1 MRWNLTD
8 LLNLVW
14 RGRWDDE
21 IATPAKAGSRR
32 QHMKNYNIDFNNI
45 DTLTLSPVEDTL
57 YNIRY
62 DGSRQGQK
70 SLIVNLDVP
79 NVSCRIYFRYKALL
93 GNVVDLI
100 TTVTHKA
107 PNTNSDTVIRGVLF
121 DGGVSNYIGKVIV
134 EKTAQGSS
142 SRLNDRILVVGEG
155 THNHTEPIMQIETN
169 DVSASHSS
177 STGRVDE
184 NQLYYL
190 QSRGLSHGESQN
202 LLVDAFLVSL
212 RS

>member
-1 MRWNLTD
+1 MSLID
-8 LLNLVW
+8 LLSLAW

-21 IATPAKAGSRR
+21 ISTPAKAGSRQ

-62 DGSRQGQK
+62 DGSERGQK
-70 SLIVNLDVP
+70 SLVVTLDVP
-79 NVSCRIYFRYKALL
+79 NVSCKIYCGYKALL
-93 GNVVDLI
+93 GNIIDLV
-100 TTVTHKA
+100 TTITHKA
-107 PNTNSDTVIRGVLF
+107 PNTNSDTIIRGVLF
-121 DGGVSNYIGKVIV
+121 NGGVSNYVGKVII
-134 EKTAQGSS
+134 EKTAQGSLS
-142 SRLNDRILVVGEG
+142 KLDDTVLIVGNA
-155 THNHTEPIMQIETN
+155 THNHAEPIMQIETN

-190 QSRGLSHGESQN
+190 QSRGLSHEESQN
-202 LLVDAFLVSL
+202 LLVDAFLTSAI
-212 RS
+212 